1 MKKKKLNY
9 FYPLFISF
17 IKFNFFLL
25 IIFFFFKYNEIN
37 KLSNCNFNEQYVRIQ
52 KKINIEFNNSFPNKN
67 SIKIAIFCH
76 CIKNGGR
83 ARVTA
88 LLLQYLYKIKIFN
101 IYLFTRRFKE
111 DNEYSFPDDIKRVI
125 IKKDLIKAI
134 KKNKINILIYEL
146 DEIKD
151 ILLLNN
157 LNNLKV
163 IFYHHSSTFDWLYEN
178 YTIFKTIYKAFFNS
192 KYIVS
197 IVPFESDYLFNKW
210 GISSILMDNF
220 ITYQFNSVIP
230 TDLSSKVIIMLGR
243 ALAKKKRFIIGIQ
256 SMEYIIK
263 EIPECELKI
272 ISNITGTNN
281 QQNFISNLN
290 LDNNIKF
297 IGYISAP
304 DILFKNASLSFFP
317 SITEA
322 FPMVLLETKIYG
334 IPNILLGLDYIS
346 IAKGGTVIIYDDTPE
361 SLSKEAI
368 YILKNIKYKKKLSE
382 EARKSMKQFN
392 NDCLLMR
399 WVSLIL
405 SVYNDGYYYNKLREQ
420 DKKMDKNEAVKII
433 NNQIKLLK
441 MRDGNFKNI
450 NANDFENYTFMEN
463 INLV

>member
-1 MKKKKLNY
+1 M
-9 FYPLFISF
+9 
-17 IKFNFFLL
+17 
-25 IIFFFFKYNEIN
+25 
-37 KLSNCNFNEQYVRIQ
+37 SNCNFNEQYVRIQ

>member
-1 MKKKKLNY
+1 M
-9 FYPLFISF
+9 
-17 IKFNFFLL
+17 
-25 IIFFFFKYNEIN
+25 
-37 KLSNCNFNEQYVRIQ
+37 
-52 KKINIEFNNSFPNKN
+52 
-67 SIKIAIFCH
+67 
-76 CIKNGGR
+76 
-83 ARVTA
+83 
-88 LLLQYLYKIKIFN
+88 
-101 IYLFTRRFKE
+101 
-111 DNEYSFPDDIKRVI
+111 
-125 IKKDLIKAI
+125 
-134 KKNKINILIYEL
+134 
-146 DEIKD
+146 
-151 ILLLNN
+151 LLNN

-441 MRDGNFKNI
+441 KRDGNFKNI

>member
-243 ALAKKKRFIIGIQ
+243 ALAKKKD
-256 SMEYIIK
+256 
-263 EIPECELKI
+263 L
-272 ISNITGTNN
+272 
-281 QQNFISNLN
+281 
-290 LDNNIKF
+290 
-297 IGYISAP
+297 
-304 DILFKNASLSFFP
+304 
-317 SITEA
+317 
-322 FPMVLLETKIYG
+322 
-334 IPNILLGLDYIS
+334 
-346 IAKGGTVIIYDDTPE
+346 
-361 SLSKEAI
+361 
-368 YILKNIKYKKKLSE
+368 
-382 EARKSMKQFN
+382 
-392 NDCLLMR
+392 
-399 WVSLIL
+399 
-405 SVYNDGYYYNKLREQ
+405 
-420 DKKMDKNEAVKII
+420 
-433 NNQIKLLK
+433 
-441 MRDGNFKNI
+441 
-450 NANDFENYTFMEN
+450 
-463 INLV
+463 

>member
-1 MKKKKLNY
+1 
-9 FYPLFISF
+9 
-17 IKFNFFLL
+17 
-25 IIFFFFKYNEIN
+25 
-37 KLSNCNFNEQYVRIQ
+37 
-52 KKINIEFNNSFPNKN
+52 
-67 SIKIAIFCH
+67 
-76 CIKNGGR
+76 
-83 ARVTA
+83 
-88 LLLQYLYKIKIFN
+88 
-101 IYLFTRRFKE
+101 
-111 DNEYSFPDDIKRVI
+111 
-125 IKKDLIKAI
+125 
-134 KKNKINILIYEL
+134 
-146 DEIKD
+146 
-151 ILLLNN
+151 
-157 LNNLKV
+157 
-163 IFYHHSSTFDWLYEN
+163 
-178 YTIFKTIYKAFFNS
+178 
-192 KYIVS
+192 
-197 IVPFESDYLFNKW
+197 
-210 GISSILMDNF
+210 
-220 ITYQFNSVIP
+220 
-230 TDLSSKVIIMLGR
+230 
-243 ALAKKKRFIIGIQ
+243 
-256 SMEYIIK
+256 MEYIIK